1 MSAFVQKVNE
11 WRMQGHKQLVVST
24 SRPMGADTKSADP
37 TDSPPLRECDSLI
50 NQGGTEHQALC
61 ETRGRCCRMLD
72 MDLAHISSAAELLKV
87 EHPHFGRIH
96 RPGFLK
102 ATIGTVTGTT
112 QKAAAI
118 ADYSSGMRQTVAVQ
132 IDPRNFMVT
141 IASSYVLVTLKEG
154 VSRHPVIHK
163 TWKPVGQRKG
173 KEVTE
178 FFGTVHTYIDSDGL
192 KWEHR
197 FERTPHED
205 ELIAFGSSGV
215 EILIITLESI
225 YPTTAP
231 GLSSVVI
238 SPSP

>member
-1 MSAFVQKVNE
+1 
-11 WRMQGHKQLVVST
+11 
-24 SRPMGADTKSADP
+24 
-37 TDSPPLRECDSLI
+37 
-50 NQGGTEHQALC
+50 
-61 ETRGRCCRMLD
+61 
-72 MDLAHISSAAELLKV
+72 MDLAHISSAAELLAI

-96 RPGFLK
+96 PPGLLK
-102 ATIGTVTGTT
+102 STIGTFTGTS

-118 ADYSSGMRQTVAVQ
+118 ADYSSGNRQTVAFQ

-154 VSRHPVIHK
+154 ASRHPVIHK
-163 TWKPVGQRKG
+163 TWRLVGQRKG

-197 FERTPHED
+197 FERSPHED
-205 ELIAFGSSGV
+205 ELIGFGSKGEEV
-215 EILIITLESI
+215 LIITLESF

-231 GLSSVVI
+231 DLRGVII
-238 SPSP
+238 SPSA